1 MERWPIDASKE
12 IVRAC
17 YRGILGRDPDP
28 AGLETYTKALANG
41 APLERILKDFVFG
54 NEFRD
59 KFFPKPAVEP
69 APAASTKFPQGYVP
83 SDGAARKSYEAR
95 RASGFFEKYMGGEV
109 VVDLVWERPK
119 TAEFRAVL
127 PHAIAV
133 HLGPSGQACLSLP
146 FERETADTL
155 FSNNCLEHVA
165 PYREAIR
172 EWWRVVKIGGYVIC
186 VVPSQQLYEK
196 KRSPPSQ
203 FNRDHK
209 RFYSPKSLIGE
220 FEESLEENS
229 FRVRHLEENDLGY
242 DYSIGPE
249 THAKGCYEIVLVVQK
264 IKTPGWR
271 LEPLTDAGVS

>member
-1 MERWPIDASKE
+1 MASRRQRGNHPRLLSRHP
-12 IVRAC
+12 RA
-17 YRGILGRDPDP
+17 GS
-28 AGLETYTKALANG
+28 GLETFTKTLANG
-41 APLERILKDFVFG
+41 AALEKILKDFVCG
-54 NEFRD
+54 NEFRN
-59 KFFPKPAVEP
+59 KFSPKPAVEP
-69 APAASTKFPQGYVP
+69 AAASTKFPQGYVP
-83 SDGAARKSYEAR
+83 SNGAARKSYEAR

-109 VVDLVWERPK
+109 VVDLVWDRPK
-119 TAEFRAVL
+119 TAEFRPVL

-133 HLGPSGQACLSLP
+133 PLGPSGQDFLSLP

-196 KRSPPSQ
+196 KRSPPSR
-203 FNRDHK
+203 FNRDHE

-249 THAKGCYEIVLVVQK
+249 THAKGCYEIVLVLQK